1 MAKITF
7 QEKTWAGS
15 FGKKYTGD
23 TAKNPKTLKDTD
35 KLYIQMY
42 GITKT
47 QLNKEFFGNLDRSI
61 KILEVGCN
69 RGIQLMYFQKMGF
82 KNLYGIEANAQIV
95 ELAKAGTKNIN
106 IIHGSALDIPLKDN
120 YFDLV
125 FTAGVLIHISPKNI
139 KKVVKEVYRCSQK
152 YISGLEYYEK
162 RYTEIPYHGQRNL
175 LWKTDFSNIYLDSFK
190 DLKVVKEKKMKYVYD
205 QNMDEMFLLKKNGK
219 HKK

>member
-95 ELAKAGTKNIN
+95 ELAKAGTKNI
-106 IIHGSALDIPLKDN
+106 
-120 YFDLV
+120 
-125 FTAGVLIHISPKNI
+125 